1 MKYGQLPYKEA
12 GGIPW
17 NKLCVYIIGL
27 YFITIKVNKENVHLK
42 YDTMI
47 DPVTWWFK
55 ITKYDDKILISIANL
70 VVIAWLTRY
79 PRPMEITHDQVSEFM
94 VHEFIKSLIET

>member
-47 DPVTWWFK
+47 DPVT
-55 ITKYDDKILISIANL
+55 
-70 VVIAWLTRY
+70 
-79 PRPMEITHDQVSEFM
+79 
-94 VHEFIKSLIET
+94 